1 MKIVITYD
9 PVLENYQNDESSFIN
24 SYHNL
29 VTSSIASA
37 LIQSGYQ
44 VEIFEATTELE
55 RHLYELKPDLVF
67 NTSIKSIN
75 GSKYAYAPGILEN
88 LHIPFTGPSAKACT
102 NAYDK
107 LKTTEIL
114 KKAGIHT
121 PQALTFSEGNDI
133 RIPVRMNFPL
143 FVKPQRG
150 GCSRGISSLSLIEAP
165 DEFIERIRAVLYET
179 KQPVIVEEFLP
190 GREFTVGILG
200 NQLPRVLPIIEFI
213 YTNKELP
220 FRSYSRKM
228 DNSEIEACVCPARLN
243 DTERKSIENLAASA
257 YKALECRDYARV
269 DIRMDS
275 FGNPFILEVNAI
287 SNLEPEKSSFAL
299 MSNHAGLPFIN
310 LIDEIIKSA
319 LKRCDLLDSEK
330 VTCRN

>member
-1 MKIVITYD
+1 MKIVIIYD
-9 PVLENYQNDESSFIN
+9 PVLENYQNDESSIIN

-37 LIQSGYQ
+37 LNQSGHQ
-44 VEIFEATTELE
+44 VETFGASTELE
-55 RHLYELKPDLVF
+55 RHLHGLKPDLVF
-67 NTSIKSIN
+67 NTSIKSMD
-75 GSKYAYAPGILEN
+75 GSKYAYAPDLLEK

-107 LKTTEIL
+107 LKTIEIL
-114 KKAGIHT
+114 KEAGIHT
-121 PQALTFSEGNDI
+121 PPAITFSEGNDL

-150 GCSRGISSLSLIEAP
+150 GCSRGISNLSLIEAP
-165 DEFIERIRAVLYET
+165 EEFIERIIAVLDEI

-200 NQLPRVLPIIEFI
+200 NQPPKVLPIIEFI

-228 DNSEIEACVCPARLN
+228 VNYEIEDTVCFPQLKEADRVV
-243 DTERKSIENLAASA
+243 IENLAVSA
-257 YKALECRDYARV
+257 FKALECRDYARI
-269 DIRMDS
+269 DIRMDAL
-275 FGNPFILEVNAI
+275 GNPFILEVNAI
-287 SNLEPEKSSFAL
+287 PNLEPEKSSFAL
-299 MSNHAGLPFIN
+299 MSNHAEIPFN
-310 LIDEIIKSA
+310 KLVEEITKYA
-319 LKRCDLLDSEK
+319 FKRFKLVNS
-330 VTCRN
+330 